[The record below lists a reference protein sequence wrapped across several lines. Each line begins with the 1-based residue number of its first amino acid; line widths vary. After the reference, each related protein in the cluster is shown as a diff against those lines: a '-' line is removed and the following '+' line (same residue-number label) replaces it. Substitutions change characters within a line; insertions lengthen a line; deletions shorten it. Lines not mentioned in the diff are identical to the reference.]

1 MRKRVAV
8 LMGGWSLERDVSISS
23 GKACAAALRTSGCEV
38 SEIDVGRNIP
48 EILARL
54 EPDVCFNALHG
65 PMGEDGNIQG
75 LLNIMGIPYTHSGV
89 QASALAMD
97 KVRAKELFENVGLM
111 CPKGSIETKTD
122 LSFIEKQSKAFVIKP
137 IDQGSSV
144 GVNIIKVGQKD
155 IEEIINDWNFGERFL
170 VEEFIPGRELTVGVF
185 DGVPLCVTEITSKH
199 GFYDYDAKY
208 EHGGSIHVQP
218 APIPNIITKQALE
231 AASRA
236 HTTLGCRGI
245 TRSDFRYNDTES
257 SPGKL
262 YFLEINTQ
270 PGMTS
275 TSLVPEQATFTGMDF
290 PSLVS
295 KMVEVAQCDL

>member
-1 MRKRVAV
+1 MRNHVAV

-23 GKACAAALRTSGCEV
+23 GKACADALRKVGCVV
-38 SEIDVGRNIP
+38 SEIDVDRNIP
-48 EILARL
+48 AILARL
-54 EPDVCFNALHG
+54 KPDVCFNALHG

-122 LSFIEKQSKAFVIKP
+122 LSFIQKQSKVFVIKP

-144 GVNIIKVGQKD
+144 GVNIIKVGQND
-155 IEEIINDWNFGERFL
+155 IEKIINNWNFGERFL

-185 DGVPLCVTEITSKH
+185 DGTPLCVTEITSKH

-208 EHGGSIHVQP
+208 ENGGSIHVQP
-218 APIPNIITKQALE
+218 APIPNVITKQALA
-231 AASRA
+231 AASCA
-236 HTTLGCRGI
+236 HKTLGCRGI
-245 TRSDFRYNDTES
+245 TRSDFRYDDTES

-275 TSLVPEQATFTGMDF
+275 TSLVPEQAAFMGINFT
-290 PSLVS
+290 SLVS
-295 KMVEVAQCDL
+295 KIVEVAQCDL